1 MLHEIQPKEF
11 LKAKKLAR
19 PITTSEFEVDPDEWK
34 KLCNEN
40 AMVRLLEGGKKII
53 SKGVDQYDKDLL
65 AVITAEPQKLQK
77 ILGNAFSKMKIKTGD
92 VFLVWRLREM
102 IAEGK
107 LEAQGEWARGWKE
120 IAIKLVA
127 AAQPAE
133 LPGETM
139 A

>member
-1 MLHEIQPKEF
+1 ME
-11 LKAKKLAR
+11 
-19 PITTSEFEVDPDEWK
+19 

-40 AMVRLLEGGKKII
+40 AMVRLLEGGKII

-120 IAIKLVA
+120 IAIKLVG
-127 AAQPAE
+127 AAQPAGIA
-133 LPGETM
+133 GETM